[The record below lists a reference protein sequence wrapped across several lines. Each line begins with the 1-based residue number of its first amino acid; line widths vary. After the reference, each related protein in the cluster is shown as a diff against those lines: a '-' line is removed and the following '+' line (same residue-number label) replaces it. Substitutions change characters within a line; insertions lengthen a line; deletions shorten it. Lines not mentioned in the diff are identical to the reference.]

1 MLLRKAHESELDS
14 IYLMG
19 FDVWGDKLSR
29 SEYLKGCQNSPK
41 YRSGAWYVLVVD
53 DIPVSSLIVYSEQF
67 GLSKR
72 CVGIGSVATHPEMRR
87 LGFAYHLV
95 EGVTQRLLSD
105 TGVDVVFLHSD
116 IQHIFYQKL
125 GYSTIAE
132 TDCMYISR
140 QHAEFQGSIPSYF

>member
-1 MLLRKAHESELDS
+1 MLIRKAHESELDS

-29 SEYLKGCQNSPK
+29 SEYLNGCQNSPK
-41 YRSGAWYVLVVD
+41 YRSGTWYVLVVD
-53 DIPVSSLIVYSEQF
+53 DTPVSSLIVYSEQF
-67 GLSKR
+67 GPGQG

-87 LGFAYHLV
+87 QGFGYHLV
-95 EGVTQRLLSD
+95 EGVTEQLLSD
-105 TGVDVVFLHSD
+105 TDVDAVFLHSD
-116 IQHIFYQKL
+116 IQHTFYQKL

-140 QHAEFQGSIPSYF
+140 RRTEFQGAIPSYF